1 MNAPQAKTTVAEYL
15 DFERRS
21 TERHQFVDGEVF
33 AMAGESLEH
42 SIISANIIISLGLQL
57 RGKPCRVLSPNMK
70 IRSGLVDVR
79 STKGL
84 FSYADASVVFCEPRF
99 HDTHSD
105 VLLNPKLIVEVLS
118 PSTEAFDRGDKFLRY
133 RTFLDSFTDYLLVST
148 VEPRLEHFSKEPANR
163 WLYTCISGLDGS
175 LTLLDL
181 GCKLELTEIFE
192 GVKFEAWP
200 IISHSVEINE

>member
-84 FSYADASVVFCEPRF
+84 FSYADASVVCGEPRF
-99 HDTHSD
+99 HDTHKD

-148 VEPRLEHFSKEPANR
+148 VEPRLEHFSKETANQ

-181 GCKLELTEIFE
+181 GCKLELTEVFE
-192 GVKFEAWP
+192 GVNFEAWP
-200 IISHSVEINE
+200 RLGTQLK

>member
-84 FSYADASVVFCEPRF
+84 FSYADASVVCGEPRF

-148 VEPRLEHFSKEPANR
+148 VEPRLEQFSKETANR

-175 LTLLDL
+175 LDLHDL

-192 GVKFEAWP
+192 GVKFEA
-200 IISHSVEINE
+200 